1 MKKLSSEWLTEDQ
14 IDSMTKSE
22 LKTYISDRLGDQFW
36 RLNNLYYIIDKSGR
50 KVIFRMNAAQR
61 FLFKNLWFFN
71 IILKARQL
79 GFSTAIQIFMLD
91 SALFNSDLECGV
103 IAQGV
108 DQARKIFRTKILFPY
123 RNLPEWL
130 RKSIPTVKLNS
141 DEIQFNNGSTIT
153 VSTSFRS
160 GTLNILHVSE
170 FAKICAEREDKAEE
184 VMSGTLN
191 AVHAR
196 DKNSDEGVGNIAFI
210 ESTAEGAAGHY
221 FDLCQEAKELHDAGV
236 ELTDIDFKFFFFPW
250 WDEPTYT
257 MPVPE
262 RGLMLTKAQ
271 KKYFDSLEKS
281 LGQKIP
287 DERKAWYIAKERQ
300 QKTKMKQEFP
310 STPEE
315 AFLTSGRK
323 VFDNDDLLV
332 AKGKVCKPIL
342 IYDINP
348 VTGVRKVANRKVDM
362 AQVQRSYTEKTA
374 KTTTGYMLIWEVPQK
389 DRDYV
394 IGADVAEGLE
404 HGDNSSFDVIDQE
417 TGIQV
422 GHWFGKIPP
431 KRFADLIKHVAGWYN
446 NAYVGVERNNHGH
459 AVLDRLRAVY
469 PLKYIYFEEYM
480 DREDDDEETKRIGWQ
495 TSAVSK
501 EILISDME
509 DLLENE
515 KSGIRWTGTISELY
529 TYVRDERG
537 RANAMQG
544 AKDDQCMSYMI
555 AQQMRSKAPR
565 RVKRVE
571 ETATESK
578 NWMAR

>member
-1 MKKLSSEWLTEDQ
+1 MEDWLTEEQ
-14 IDSMTKSE
+14 IASMSQAE
-22 LKTYISDRLGDQFW
+22 LKDFIKSKLSDQMW
-36 RLNNLYYIIDKSGR
+36 RLNHLYYIIDKKGR
-50 KVIFRMNAAQR
+50 KVLFRMNAAQR
-61 FLFKNLWFFN
+61 LLFTNMWFFN

-103 IAQGV
+103 IAQGR

-123 RNLPEWL
+123 KNLPEWL
-130 RKSIPTVKLNS
+130 QRAVPAVRQNS
-141 DEIQFNNGSTIT
+141 DEIEFDNGSTIT

-191 AVHAR
+191 AVHP
-196 DKNSDEGVGNIAFI
+196 GNIAFI

-221 FDLCQEAKELHDAGV
+221 FDLCQEAKELLDAGV

-271 KKYFDSLEKS
+271 IKYFSALEKS

-287 DERKAWYIAKERQ
+287 EERKAWYLAKERQ

-323 VFDNDDLLV
+323 VFDNDDLMI
-332 AKGKVCKPIL
+332 AKGKVTKPLL

-374 KTTTGYMLIWEVPQK
+374 KTTEGYLLVWEVPQK
-389 DRDYV
+389 DREYV

-404 HGDNSSFDVIDQE
+404 HGDNSSFDVIDKE
-417 TGIQV
+417 TGVQV

-431 KRFADLIKHVAGWYN
+431 KRFADLIAHVGHWYN
-446 NAYVGVERNNHGH
+446 VAYVGVERNNHGH

-469 PLKYIYFEEYM
+469 PMARIYFEEYM

-509 DLLENE
+509 DWLENE
-515 KSGIRWTGTISELY
+515 RSGIRWTGTVSEFY

-544 AKDDQCMSYMI
+544 AKDDQVMSYMI
-555 AQQMRSKAPR
+555 AQQMRSKAP
-565 RVKRVE
+565 KRIKRKE
-571 ETATESK
+571 DTNTESN

>member
-1 MKKLSSEWLTEDQ
+1 MEEWLTEEQ
-14 IDSMTKSE
+14 MAAMSRAE
-22 LKTYISDRLGDQFW
+22 LKAFIESKLDDQMW
-36 RLNNLYYIIDKSGR
+36 RLNHLYYIIDKKGR

-61 FLFKNLWFFN
+61 LLFSNMWFFN

-91 SALFNSDLECGV
+91 SALFNADLECGV
-103 IAQGV
+103 IAQGR

-123 RNLPEWL
+123 KNLPEWL
-130 RKSIPTVKLNS
+130 QRAVPAVRQNS
-141 DEIQFNNGSTIT
+141 DEIEFDNGSTIT

-191 AVHAR
+191 AVHP
-196 DKNSDEGVGNIAFI
+196 GNIAFI

-221 FDLCQEAKELHDAGV
+221 FDLCQEAKELLDAGV

-250 WDEPTYT
+250 WDEPSYV

-271 KKYFDSLEKS
+271 DKYFSSLEKS

-287 DERKAWYIAKERQ
+287 EERKAWYLAKERQ

-323 VFDNDDLLV
+323 VFDNDDLMI
-332 AKGKVCKPIL
+332 AKGKVTKPLL

-348 VTGVRKVANRKVDM
+348 LTGVRKLANRKVDM
-362 AQVQRSYTEKTA
+362 VQVQRSYTDKTA

-389 DRDYV
+389 DREYV

-404 HGDNSSFDVIDQE
+404 HGDNSSFDVLDKE
-417 TGIQV
+417 TGVQV

-431 KRFADLIKHVAGWYN
+431 KRFADLIKHVAEWYN
-446 NAYVGVERNNHGH
+446 YAYVGVERNNHGH

-509 DLLENE
+509 DWLENE
-515 KSGIRWTGTISELY
+515 KSGIRWTGTVSEFY

-544 AKDDQCMSYMI
+544 AKDDQVMSYMI
-555 AQQMRSKAPR
+555 AQQMRSKAPKR
-565 RVKRVE
+565 IKRVE
-571 ETATESK
+571 DNTTETN

>member
-1 MKKLSSEWLTEDQ
+1 MEEWLTEEQ
-14 IDSMTKSE
+14 IETMPRAE
-22 LKTYISDRLGDQFW
+22 LKAYIKSRLSDQFW

-50 KVIFRMNAAQR
+50 KVLFRMNAAQR

-79 GFSTAIQIFMLD
+79 GFSTAIQIFILD
-91 SALFNSDLECGV
+91 SALFNNDLECGV
-103 IAQGV
+103 IAQGL
-108 DQARKIFRTKILFPY
+108 QEARKIFRTKILFPY
-123 RNLPEWL
+123 KNLPLWI
-130 RKSIPTVKLNS
+130 RRIIPTVRLNS
-141 DEIQFNNGSTIT
+141 DEIEFVNGSTIS

-191 AVHAR
+191 AVH
-196 DKNSDEGVGNIAFI
+196 SGNIAFI

-221 FDLCQEAKELHDAGV
+221 FDLCQEAKELMDAGV
-236 ELTDIDFKFFFFPW
+236 PLTDIDFKFFFFPW

-262 RGLMLTKAQ
+262 RGLMLTKVQ
-271 KKYFDSLEKS
+271 SKYFAALEAS
-281 LGQKIP
+281 IGMKIP

-323 VFDNDDLLV
+323 VFDSDQLLI
-332 AKGKVCKPIL
+332 AKGKVKKPLL

-348 VTGVRKVANRKVDM
+348 VTGERKIANRKVDM
-362 AQVQRSYTEKTA
+362 SQVQRSYTEKTA
-374 KTTTGYMLIWEVPQK
+374 KATTGYLLVWEVPQK
-389 DRDYV
+389 DREYV
-394 IGADVAEGLE
+394 IGGDVAEGLE
-404 HGDNSSFDVIDQE
+404 KGDNSSIDVLDNE
-417 TGIQV
+417 TGLQV
-422 GHWFGKIPP
+422 AHWFGKITP
-431 KRFADLIKHVAGWYN
+431 KRMGDLVAHIGHWYN
-446 NAYVGVERNNHGH
+446 KAYVGIERNNHGH
-459 AVLDRLRAVY
+459 AVLDRLRATDTKSSSLPY
-469 PLKYIYFEEYM
+469 PMSRIYFEEYM
-480 DREDDDEETKRIGWQ
+480 DRENDDEETKRIGWQ
-495 TSAVSK
+495 TTAVSK

-515 KSGIRWTGTISELY
+515 KSGIRWTGTISEFY

-537 RANAMQG
+537 RANAMG
-544 AKDDQCMSYMI
+544 TAKDDQCMSYMI
-555 AQQMRSKAPR
+555 AQQMRSKVPKKMKKQVR
-565 RVKRVE
+565 TPDE
-571 ETATESK
+571 QT

>member
-1 MKKLSSEWLTEDQ
+1 MQEWLTDEEIALMSKD
-14 IDSMTKSE
+14 E
-22 LKTYISDRLGDQFW
+22 LKAYIEARLDDQMW

-61 FLFKNLWFFN
+61 LLFGNMWFFN

-91 SALFNSDLECGV
+91 SALFNADLECGV
-103 IAQGV
+103 IAQGR

-123 RNLPEWL
+123 KNLPDWL
-130 RKSIPTVKLNS
+130 KRSIPAVRQNS
-141 DEIQFNNGSTIT
+141 DEIEFDNGSTIT

-191 AVHAR
+191 AVHP
-196 DKNSDEGVGNIAFI
+196 GNIAFI

-221 FDLCQEAKELHDAGV
+221 FDLCQEAKELLDAGLP
-236 ELTDIDFKFFFFPW
+236 LTDIDFKFFFFPW

-271 KKYFDSLEKS
+271 EKYFSSLEKS
-281 LGQKIP
+281 LNQKIP
-287 DERKAWYIAKERQ
+287 EERKAWYIAKQRQ
-300 QKTKMKQEFP
+300 QKSKMPQEFP

-323 VFDNDDLLV
+323 VFDNDDLMV
-332 AKGKVCKPIL
+332 AKGKVTKPLL

-348 VTGVRKVANRKVDM
+348 LTGVRKLANRRVDM

-389 DRDYV
+389 DREYV

-404 HGDNSSFDVIDQE
+404 HGDNSSFDVLDKY

-422 GHWFGKIPP
+422 GHWFGKLPP
-431 KRFADLIKHVAGWYN
+431 KRFAELIAHVAHWYN
-446 NAYVGVERNNHGH
+446 EAYVGVERNNHGH
-459 AVLDRLRAVY
+459 AVLDRLREVY
-469 PLKYIYFEEYM
+469 PMKYIYFEEYM

-509 DLLENE
+509 DIFEHA
-515 KSGIRWTGTISELY
+515 KSGIRWTGTVSEFY

-544 AKDDQCMSYMI
+544 AKDDQVMSYMI
-555 AQQMRSKAPR
+555 AQQMRSKAPKR
-565 RVKRVE
+565 IKRVE
-571 ETATESK
+571 AATTESD

>member
-1 MKKLSSEWLTEDQ
+1 MEDGWLTDDEVLALPENKKREYIASKLDDQ
-14 IDSMTKSE
+14 W
-22 LKTYISDRLGDQFW
+22 W
-36 RLNNLYYIIDKSGR
+36 RLNHLYYIIDKSGR
-50 KVIFRMNAAQR
+50 KVLFRMNEAQKL
-61 FLFKNLWFFN
+61 LFSNMWYFN

-91 SALFNSDLECGV
+91 SALFNNDLECGV
-103 IAQGV
+103 IAQGR

-123 RNLPEWL
+123 KNLPDWIK
-130 RKSIPTVKLNS
+130 RSIPAVRQNS
-141 DEIQFNNGSTIT
+141 DEIEFDNGSTIT

-191 AVHAR
+191 AVHP
-196 DKNSDEGVGNIAFI
+196 GNIAFI

-221 FDLCQEAKELHDAGV
+221 FDLCQEAQELLDAGLP
-236 ELTDIDFKFFFFPW
+236 LTDIDFKFFFFPW

-262 RGLMLTKAQ
+262 RGLLLTKAQ
-271 KKYFDSLEKS
+271 FTYFKALEKS
-281 LGQKIP
+281 LGKKIP

-323 VFDNDDLLV
+323 VFNNEDLLI
-332 AKGKVCKPIL
+332 AKGSVSKPLL

-348 VTGVRKVANRKVDM
+348 VTGVRKVANRRVDM
-362 AQVQRSYTEKTA
+362 EQIQRSYTDKTA
-374 KTTTGYMLIWEVPQK
+374 KTTMGYALIWEVPQQG
-389 DRDYV
+389 REYV
-394 IGADVAEGLE
+394 LGCDVSEGLE
-404 HGDNSSFDVIDQE
+404 HGDNSSIDVLDKE
-417 TGIQV
+417 TGVQV
-422 GHWFGKIPP
+422 AHWFGLIPP
-431 KRFADLIKHVAGWYN
+431 KRFGDLIAHIGHWYN
-446 NAYVGVERNNHGH
+446 TAYVGVERNNHGH
-459 AVLDRLRAVY
+459 AVLDRLRVVY
-469 PLKYIYFEEYM
+469 PMANIYFEEYM
-480 DREDDDEETKRIGWQ
+480 DREDDDEETKRIGWH

-501 EILISDME
+501 EIIISDME

-515 KSGIRWTGTISELY
+515 ASGIRWTGTISEFY

-544 AKDDQCMSYMI
+544 AKDDQVMSYMI
-555 AQQMRSKAPR
+555 AQQMRSKAPVR
-565 RVKRVE
+565 KKPVIE
-571 ETATESK
+571 HETESK
-578 NWMAR
+578 HWMGR

>member
-1 MKKLSSEWLTEDQ
+1 MKDWLTEEQIATMSKSDMKAYIKARLSDQ
-14 IDSMTKSE
+14 W
-22 LKTYISDRLGDQFW
+22 W
-36 RLNNLYYIIDKSGR
+36 RLNNLYYITDKSGR
-50 KVIFRMNAAQR
+50 KVLFRMNAAQR
-61 FLFKNLWFFN
+61 FLFSHLWFFN

-79 GFSTAIQIFMLD
+79 GFSTAIQIFILD
-91 SALFNSDLECGV
+91 SALFNADLECGV
-103 IAQGV
+103 IAQGR
-108 DQARKIFRTKILFPY
+108 DQARKIFRTKILYPY
-123 RNLPEWL
+123 KNLPDWL
-130 RKSIPTVKLNS
+130 KRTIPSVRLNS
-141 DEIQFNNGSTIT
+141 DEIEFDNGSTIT

-191 AVHAR
+191 AVHP
-196 DKNSDEGVGNIAFI
+196 GNIAFI

-221 FDLCQEAKELHDAGV
+221 FDLCQEAKELLDAGIP
-236 ELTDIDFKFFFFPW
+236 LTDIDFKFFFFPW

-262 RGLMLTKAQ
+262 RGLLLTKVQ
-271 KKYFDSLEKS
+271 YKYFTSLEKA
-281 LGQKIP
+281 LGKKIP

-323 VFDNDDLLV
+323 VFENDDLMV
-332 AKGKVCKPIL
+332 AKGGVKRPLL
-342 IYDINP
+342 IYDIN
-348 VTGVRKVANRKVDM
+348 VTSGVRKIANRKVDM
-362 AQVQRSYTEKTA
+362 TQVQRSYTDKTSKA
-374 KTTTGYMLIWEVPQK
+374 TTGYLLVWEVPQK
-389 DRDYV
+389 DEQYV

-404 HGDNSSFDVIDQE
+404 HGDNSSFDILHKD

-422 GHWFGKIPP
+422 AHWFGKIPP
-431 KRFADLIKHVAGWYN
+431 KKFADLIKHVGEWYN
-446 NAYVGVERNNHGH
+446 YSYVGVERNNHGH

-469 PLKYIYFEEYM
+469 PMKHIYFEEYM

-515 KSGIRWTGTISELY
+515 KSGIRWTGTVSEFY

-537 RANAMQG
+537 RANAMSG
-544 AKDDQCMSYMI
+544 SKDDQVMSYMI
-555 AQQMRSKAPR
+555 AQQMRSKAP
-565 RVKRVE
+565 KRIKRSD
-571 ETATESK
+571 ETTTK
-578 NWMAR
+578 QTNWMAR